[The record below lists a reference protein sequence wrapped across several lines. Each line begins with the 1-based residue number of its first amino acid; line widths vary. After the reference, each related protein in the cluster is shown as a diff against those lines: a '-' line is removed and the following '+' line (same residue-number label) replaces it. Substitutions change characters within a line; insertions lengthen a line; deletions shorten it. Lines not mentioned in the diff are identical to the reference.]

1 MPDLL
6 IVGGGPAGL
15 MAALAA
21 SEFGLEPLIVDENA
35 WLGGQLIKQT
45 HMFFGSKAER
55 AGTRGFEIGIEL
67 EAEIAKRRVEVWLN
81 ASCVG
86 YYRDGTVAVLKDQEV
101 VGLKPK
107 ALLVATGASENFVS
121 FPGNDLP
128 GVYGAGAVQTLMN
141 VHGIRPGKSVLTVGS
156 GNIGLIVSYQ
166 LLQAGVAVKAIIEGL
181 PTIGGYLV
189 HASKIA
195 RAGMPVLTRH
205 TILEAYGK
213 EEVTGAAICK
223 IDDQWQAI
231 PGSERKI
238 DCDTICLAVGLSPL
252 TEALWQAGCEMY
264 YVPELG
270 GHVAWHDELMMT
282 TVPGVFTAGDV
293 SGIEEA
299 STAMLEGEIAGLG
312 AAKYMKGESEQ
323 LKCRIEEVN
332 CRLAG
337 LRAGPFGQKA
347 REGKCKLAE
356 CYKPTVAATADNG

>member
-1 MPDLL
+1 MNDVDLL

-15 MAALAA
+15 MAALSA
-21 SEFGLEPLIVDENA
+21 SEFGLKPLVVDENER
-35 WLGGQLIKQT
+35 LGGQLVKQT

-67 EAEIAKRRVEVWLN
+67 EREIAQRGVEVWQS

-86 YYRDGTVAVLKDQEV
+86 YYPDGTVAILRDAKVI
-101 VGLKPK
+101 GLRPK
-107 ALLVATGASENFVS
+107 ALVVATGASENFVP
-121 FPGNDLP
+121 FVGNDLP

-141 VHGIRPGKSVLTVGS
+141 VHGIKPGKSVLMIGS

-166 LLQAGVAVKAIIEGL
+166 LMQAGVPVKAIIEGL

-195 RAGMPVLTRH
+195 RAGVPILTRH
-205 TILEAYGK
+205 TILEAHGK
-213 EEVTGAAICK
+213 EEVTGATIAK
-223 IDDQWQAI
+223 IDDKWQPI
-231 PGSERKI
+231 PGSEQKI
-238 DCDTICLAVGLSPL
+238 ECDTICLAVGLAPL
-252 TEALWQAGCEMY
+252 TESLWQAGCEMFF
-264 YVPELG
+264 VPELG

-293 SGIEEA
+293 TGIEEA
-299 STAMLEGEIAGLG
+299 STAMLEGELAGLG
-312 AAKYMKGESEQ
+312 AAQFIMSESEK
-323 LKCRIEEVN
+323 LKCRIDDVK

-356 CYKPTVAATADNG
+356 CRK